1 VSEVKLRKPKKTS
14 PARRYLPALLGPV
27 IVAGVMQLTWPF
39 FQQSPVSLFL
49 LAVTFSAW
57 YGGLGPGL
65 STVLVS
71 FLLVVF
77 FVAPDFNPRPPAYG
91 ELVDLVVLATV
102 GPLISVLSELMQRQ
116 KRRAEI
122 NLNISRTSEERYR
135 KLAENFPS
143 GAVATYDRDLRV
155 TFIGGKGL
163 KEPGRPPD
171 FYVGKVLDE
180 IAPPELVAIAKP
192 QFLAAFEGQT
202 TAYECAYPDGRS
214 YSVDVAPLLN
224 GSGLVNEI
232 LVISQEITERKRAE
246 NDLRK
251 QKEILQTIFDHI
263 PLMMSFYDEHGV
275 KMINREW
282 ERARGWSQEDLRSG
296 RVDVLAEAYPDPHD
310 LQRARDFI
318 AAGAGEWAE
327 FKMRMR
333 DGRLVDTSWASVRLS
348 DGMRINIGKDITKRK
363 LAEERLRE
371 YEKVVEVVDDKIV
384 VVDRNYCFLIV
395 NRAFLYHR
403 NLNRD
408 QVIGHHVSEFL
419 DPAVFERIVK
429 PKLDECFQG
438 KVVTFELRYAYP
450 ELGER
455 DLFLSYFP
463 IEGPEGVDRA
473 ACIMRDIT
481 EQKRAEE
488 ALRQSERH
496 LAEAQRLAHVG
507 SWNWDRRA
515 NIVTWSDE
523 LYRIFGMPPQ
533 ELHPGGL
540 AMELIHPEDRDLLQS
555 TIEASLKSKEPY
567 DIYYRV
573 IRPDGVE
580 RIVNTHG
587 LVMCDEHGET
597 IRVFGAS
604 QDVTERKQAEKA
616 LREAEQKY
624 RDIFENAGEG
634 IFQTTPEGQFLAA
647 NPALARMHG
656 FDSPEEMTSSLKDIS
671 RQVYADP
678 TRRQEFKDLMEAEGS
693 VKGFEHQILRR
704 DGCKIWVSINAR
716 AVRDK
721 HGEIRYYEGTTQ
733 DINERKL
740 AEARSAAF
748 ATLARKLSGASTQIE
763 TGRIIAETAQELFGW
778 DSCNLDLYD
787 ADNDVVHPM
796 LNIDTIEG
804 RRVDITAFCVDRKPT
819 ARGRLVIDHGPQLVL
834 REEPIQFDEDAVPFG
849 DTFRPSASIMIAP
862 IRHASK
868 VVGLLSIQSYTP
880 RAYDVVALN
889 DLQFLA
895 DHCGEVLNRIHAEQ
909 SFFESEER
917 FRQLAEHF
925 EDVVWLT
932 DREIRRVLYINPAY
946 ERIFRR
952 TCESICERLD
962 SFLDTIHPEDRPSV
976 ELRLDR
982 ERNGHHEPGEFRII
996 WPDGS
1001 IRWVLRRSF
1010 PIRNTEGQVYLVAG
1024 ISQDITNRKRVQD
1037 ALRESEERYRDLV
1050 ENSRELICTHDLN
1063 GLILSANPA
1072 AAENLG
1078 YKLDDLVGKMS
1089 IRDILA
1095 PEGRHQFDEYMARV
1109 LRDGATGGIMIVERS
1124 SGEQR
1129 LWEFY
1134 NSVRREGVS
1143 TPVVRGMARDI
1154 TEGKRAE
1161 AALRQSEERYRE
1173 LFENAKDAIYV
1184 HDLSGRYVSLN
1195 LAAEKLSGY
1204 ASDEIIGKHF
1214 SNFVAPRDLKYV
1226 RTNLC
1231 KKLDEEGETTY
1242 EVDVITKDRRRVPVE
1257 VISRLI
1263 YENGQPIGVQGTA
1276 RDITERKRAQEA
1288 LQVYSRRLIEA
1299 QEAERQSLAR
1309 ELHDEI
1315 GQVLTAV
1322 RINLQTVQSSSQ
1334 NVAALPHV
1342 EESIVIVDEALGR
1355 IRDLSLELRP
1365 SLLDDL
1371 GLASALRWYV
1381 DRYGQRTG
1389 IAAEVLCGFEERGRL
1404 PLELETECF
1413 RIAQEALTNVAR
1425 HAHATHLSVQL
1436 DSGVEKLLL
1445 TITDNGIGFDA
1456 ETLLNTASSASTL
1469 GLRGMQERALAMNG
1483 HIEINSSPGNGTQV
1497 RATFPLKRSNS
1508 TR

>member
-1 VSEVKLRKPKKTS
+1 
-14 PARRYLPALLGPV
+14 
-27 IVAGVMQLTWPF
+27 
-39 FQQSPVSLFL
+39 
-49 LAVTFSAW
+49 
-57 YGGLGPGL
+57 
-65 STVLVS
+65 
-71 FLLVVF
+71 
-77 FVAPDFNPRPPAYG
+77 
-91 ELVDLVVLATV
+91 
-102 GPLISVLSELMQRQ
+102 
-116 KRRAEI
+116 
-122 NLNISRTSEERYR
+122 
-135 KLAENFPS
+135 
-143 GAVATYDRDLRV
+143 
-155 TFIGGKGL
+155 
-163 KEPGRPPD
+163 
-171 FYVGKVLDE
+171 
-180 IAPPELVAIAKP
+180 
-192 QFLAAFEGQT
+192 
-202 TAYECAYPDGRS
+202 
-214 YSVDVAPLLN
+214 
-224 GSGLVNEI
+224 
-232 LVISQEITERKRAE
+232 
-246 NDLRK
+246 
-251 QKEILQTIFDHI
+251 
-263 PLMMSFYDEHGV
+263 
-275 KMINREW
+275 
-282 ERARGWSQEDLRSG
+282 
-296 RVDVLAEAYPDPHD
+296 
-310 LQRARDFI
+310 
-318 AAGAGEWAE
+318 
-327 FKMRMR
+327 
-333 DGRLVDTSWASVRLS
+333 
-348 DGMRINIGKDITKRK
+348 MRINIGKDITESK

-384 VVDRNYCFLIV
+384 VVDRNYRFLIV

-438 KVVTFELRYAYP
+438 KVVTFELRYSYP

-463 IEGPEGVDRA
+463 IEGPAGVDRA

-507 SWNWDRRA
+507 SWNWDRQA
-515 NIVTWSDE
+515 NTVTWSDE
-523 LYRIFGMPPQ
+523 LYRIFGIPRQ

-604 QDVTERKQAEKA
+604 QDVTERKQAEQA

-634 IFQTTPEGQFLAA
+634 IFQTTPEGQFIEA

-656 FDSPEEMTSSLKDIS
+656 FDSPEELIRSRKDIS
-671 RQVYADP
+671 REVYANP
-678 TRRQEFKDLMEAEGS
+678 NRRQEFKNLIEAQGF
-693 VKGFEHQILRR
+693 VRDFEHQILRR
-704 DGCKIWVSINAR
+704 DGSKIWISVNAR
-716 AVRDK
+716 AVRDQQ
-721 HGEIRYYEGTTQ
+721 GEILYYEGAVQ

-740 AEARSAAF
+740 AENRSAAF

-787 ADNDVVHPM
+787 ADNDLVHPM

-804 RRVDITAFCVDRKPT
+804 RRVDITAYCVDRKPT

-834 REEPIQFDEDAVPFG
+834 REEPIQFDEDAIPFG
-849 DTFRPSASIMIAP
+849 DTLRPSASIMIAP

-868 VVGLLSIQSYTP
+868 IVGLLSIQSYNP
-880 RAYDVVALN
+880 RAYDAAALN
-889 DLQFLA
+889 DLQSLA
-895 DHCGEVLNRIHAEQ
+895 DHCGEALNRIYAEE
-909 SFFESEER
+909 SFYESEER

-925 EDVVWLT
+925 EDVVWMT
-932 DREIRRVLYINPAY
+932 DKNVRKVFYINPAY

-952 TCESICERLD
+952 TSESVYEQME
-962 SFLDTIHPEDRPSV
+962 SFLDKIHSEDRASV
-976 ELRLDR
+976 EQMLER
-982 ERNGHHEPGEFRII
+982 EREGVHEPCEYRIV

-1001 IRWVLRRSF
+1001 VRWIFRRTF
-1010 PIRNTEGQVYLVAG
+1010 PIRTTEGEIYLIAG
-1024 ISQDITNRKRVQD
+1024 IAQDITDRKRVQD

-1095 PEGRHQFDEYMARV
+1095 PEVRHQFDEYMARV
-1109 LRDGATGGIMIVERS
+1109 LRDGATGGTMIVERS

-1134 NSVRREGVS
+1134 NSVRSEGVS

-1204 ASDEIIGKHF
+1204 ARDEIIGKHF

-1257 VISRLI
+1257 VNSRLI

-1322 RINLQTVQSSSQ
+1322 RINLQTVQSSSR

-1381 DRYGQRTG
+1381 DRYGERTG

-1456 ETLLNTASSASTL
+1456 ETLLNTASLASTL

-1483 HIEINSSPGNGTQV
+1483 HIEINSSPGSGTQV